1 MNKGLSK
8 LLATVL
14 VTAMLLGA
22 MPMIMPAV
30 HASEPAVP
38 AFWLVPDSFSFNT
51 AAHPYVGDLFNVTVW
66 AKIDTGQTLY
76 AYNIGMTFDYTQIEC
91 TRVGYTNDAKSMLF
105 TGQATSPVTA
115 VWDNTTGSVLAGE
128 SLQGSNFISGPLS
141 NSTVWVKLD
150 NPLSCT
156 RQSASHEHHNRE
168 HCGYLLPGQRS
179 APHTKREF
187 WRCII
192 LYGMGLA
199 V

>member
-1 MNKGLSK
+1 
-8 LLATVL
+8 
-14 VTAMLLGA
+14 MLLGA

-141 NSTVWVKLD
+141 NSTVWVEFEIVAAPAPGNPPLTSTITVNTVDTYFLD
-150 NPLSCT
+150 KICT
-156 RQSASHEHHNRE
+156 T
-168 HCGYLLPGQRS
+168 YK
-179 APHTKREF
+179 T
-187 WRCII
+187 
-192 LYGMGLA
+192 
-199 V
+199 